1 MSLNKSVPEQSVI
14 YSQRSNHQPDYSELV
29 RFLLQPFLDAPNSLS
44 LDCEMLNG
52 QSRVWIRL
60 AIDAADKGRA
70 FGRGGRNIQAVRTV
84 IEAAAKNAGQSV
96 HLDIYGSNPGAAER
110 DNSETDSE
118 SKPAPR
124 ISPPRPSS
132 APKPA
137 IKSRPQY
144 P

>member
-1 MSLNKSVPEQSVI
+1 MSLNKSVPEQSAI
-14 YSQRSNHQPDYSELV
+14 YSQRSNHQPNYSELV

-84 IEAAAKNAGQSV
+84 IEAAAKTAGQSV
-96 HLDIYGSNPGAAER
+96 HLDIYGSNAGAVER
-110 DNSETDSE
+110 DSSEMESE

-137 IKSRPQY
+137 IKSRPQF

>member
-1 MSLNKSVPEQSVI
+1 MSLNKSVPERSTI
-14 YSQRSNHQPDYSELV
+14 YSQPSNHQPNYSELV
-29 RFLLQPFLDAPNSLS
+29 RFLLEPFLDAPNSLS

-52 QSRVWIRL
+52 HSRVWIRL
-60 AIDAADKGRA
+60 AFEAADKGRA

-84 IEAAAKNAGQSV
+84 IEAAAKTVGQSV
-96 HLDIYGSNPGAAER
+96 HLDIYGSNTGVGER
-110 DNSETDSE
+110 DSGDTDSE

-124 ISPPRPSS
+124 VSPPRPSS

-137 IKSRPQY
+137 IKSRPQF

>member
-1 MSLNKSVPEQSVI
+1 MSLNKSVPEQSAI
-14 YSQRSNHQPDYSELV
+14 YSHPSNHQPNYSELV
-29 RFLLQPFLDAPNSLS
+29 RFLLLPFLDAPDSLS

-60 AIDAADKGRA
+60 AFEATDKGRA

-84 IEAAAKNAGQSV
+84 IEAAAKTVGQSV
-96 HLDIYGSNPGAAER
+96 HLDIYGSNAGAVER
-110 DNSETDSE
+110 DSSETDSE

-137 IKSRPQY
+137 IKSRPQ
-144 P
+144 

>member
-1 MSLNKSVPEQSVI
+1 MSLNKSVPEQSAI
-14 YSQRSNHQPDYSELV
+14 YSHPSNHQPNYSELV
-29 RFLLQPFLDAPNSLS
+29 RFLLLPFLDAPDSLS

-60 AIDAADKGRA
+60 AFEAADKGRA

-84 IEAAAKNAGQSV
+84 IEAAAKTVGQSV
-96 HLDIYGSNPGAAER
+96 HLDIYGSNAGAVER
-110 DNSETDSE
+110 DSSETDSE

-137 IKSRPQY
+137 IKSRPQ
-144 P
+144 